1 MAQVEDFYLPD
12 DLYYDPK
19 DHLWAKVEGP
29 ERVRVGLNAFGQ
41 QAAGS
46 VAYIKLVPQGRP
58 ARKGRAFGSL
68 EAGKYIGPLKAP
80 VNGKVVEV
88 NQLVLETPSL
98 VNSDPYGDGWFVVIE
113 PSDLGVDTQDLVQ
126 GAEAIQAWLESEVL
140 DYREKGLLPE
150 PEEEG

>member
-19 DHLWAKVEGP
+19 DHLWAKVESP

-46 VAYIKLVPQGRP
+46 VAYIKLVPEGRP

-113 PSDLGVDTQDLVQ
+113 PSDLGADTQDLVQ
-126 GAEAIQAWLESEVL
+126 GAEAIQAWLESEVV